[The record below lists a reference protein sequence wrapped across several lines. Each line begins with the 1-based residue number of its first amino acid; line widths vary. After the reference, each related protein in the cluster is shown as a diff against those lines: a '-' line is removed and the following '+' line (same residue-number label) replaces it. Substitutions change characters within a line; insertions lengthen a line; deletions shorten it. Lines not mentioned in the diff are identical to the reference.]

1 MTIKVETTINASLE
15 KVWELW
21 TNPKHITQW
30 NFASNEWCC
39 PTAINDLK
47 PNGDFVWRME
57 AKDGSIGFDF
67 IGTYQT
73 VIINEFIS
81 YKMEDGR
88 IANITFSAQEN
99 GIQITEEFE
108 TEGTNSD
115 EQQRAGWQSILENFK
130 KYVESI
136 ETF

>member
-1 MTIKVETTINASLE
+1 
-15 KVWELW
+15 
-21 TNPKHITQW
+21 
-30 NFASNEWCC
+30 
-39 PTAINDLK
+39 
-47 PNGDFVWRME
+47 ME